1 MENQHVLNNLDK
13 SIPNFKSLFSKLDNN
28 EKLRFK
34 PILQIVAHSLQFLKK
49 INTLDES
56 YNFLQKDYKTFV
68 STTNTTVDI
77 LSVNDRS
84 KVEMLEK
91 QLSIMQDE

>member
-1 MENQHVLNNLDK
+1 MDYEHVLNNLDK
-13 SIPNFKSLFSKLDNN
+13 NIPNFKVLFNKLDSN
-28 EKLRFK
+28 EKHRFK

-49 INTLDES
+49 IISLDES
-56 YNFLQKDYKTFV
+56 YNFMSKTTKTFDMIKE
-68 STTNTTVDI
+68 SDKG
-77 LSVNDRS
+77 